1 MSNSLDI
8 GNASGPFNEKAEF
21 FSIVAGSVF
30 SANYWHRL

>member
-8 GNASGPFNEKAEF
+8 GNASGPFNEKAEI
-21 FSIVAGSVF
+21 SIVAGSVF